1 MISEEN
7 FRKICEEK
15 VEIIQRMSDLK
26 AIYIYIAQVK
36 VRTYYQMFSKKI
48 I

>member
-15 VEIIQRMSDLK
+15 VEIIQQMSDLK
-26 AIYIYIAQVK
+26 AIYIYIY
-36 VRTYYQMFSKKI
+36 RR
-48 I
+48 